1 MVDYHHQSQLLQ
13 LDTVDEESETEDDQM
28 RDDVHS
34 NSSTLKSSSQRAGWT
49 QRQSAVG
56 VVMTESTDSG
66 LESDK
71 NVDVMEV
78 TTQNDSSQRR
88 RNEHWLYHCQVGL
101 SLSVR
106 YISFSV
112 V

>member
-13 LDTVDEESETEDDQM
+13 LDTVDEESETEHDQV

-34 NSSTLKSSSQRAGWT
+34 NSSTLKSSSQRAG
-49 QRQSAVG
+49 QSAVG

-71 NVDVMEV
+71 NVDVIEV

-88 RNEHWLYHCQVGL
+88 RNEHWLYHCQVGHITV
-101 SLSVR
+101 SH
-106 YISFSV
+106 
-112 V
+112 